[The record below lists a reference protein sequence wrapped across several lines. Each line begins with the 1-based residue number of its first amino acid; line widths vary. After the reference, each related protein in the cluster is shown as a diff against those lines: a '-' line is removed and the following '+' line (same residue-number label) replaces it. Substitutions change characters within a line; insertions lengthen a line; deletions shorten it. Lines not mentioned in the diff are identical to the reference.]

1 MGVIDARIAC
11 MARHLDLRA
20 ACEAFVS
27 VAERESFTAGAV
39 GAGVTQ
45 SVASRRIAALEAH
58 LGARLFERTSRRVVL
73 TEFGR
78 GVLPSAVKLVDA
90 ALELSED
97 AERSHRLPVTVG
109 VPRAFGQAAAAEI
122 AAAAAGRSMTVEFVP
137 GLPAERAAAFAAGR
151 TSLSIDPVAP
161 DRARWATALGVGVA
175 ERSRAEGD
183 FFFAELRPRRGI
195 RSLVRIWLEPEDDVP
210 HVRDRLERVRNGAG
224 LAPTQLRTAPSL
236 ITAMSAALGGDDMV
250 LCTSAEARAFGLRW
264 RALGDLR
271 LVRGYALATRER
283 ELGSRF
289 LEVAGARVAELLQS
303 DAVAGSE
310 TPTLRTPSGTR
321 AD

>member
-1 MGVIDARIAC
+1 

-45 SVASRRIAALEAH
+45 SVASRRIAALEQH

-78 GVLPSAVKLVDA
+78 GVLPSAIKLVDA

-97 AERSHRLPVTVG
+97 AERSHRLPVTLG
-109 VPRAFGQAAAAEI
+109 VPHAYDP
-122 AAAAAGRSMTVEFVP
+122 AAAAGIAAAGAGRSMNVEFIP
-137 GLPAERAAAFAAGR
+137 GLPQEREAAFAAGR
-151 TSLSIDPVAP
+151 VSLNLEPVAP
-161 DRARWATALGVGVA
+161 DRAQWAAPLGVGSGGRR
-175 ERSRAEGD
+175 RSNGD
-183 FFFAELRPRRGI
+183 FYFTELRPRRGI
-195 RSLVRIWLEPEDDVP
+195 RSLVRLWLAPEDDVP
-210 HVRDRLERVRNGAG
+210 HVRDRLELVRNGAG
-224 LAPTQLRTAPSL
+224 LAPTQLRTAASL
-236 ITAMSAALGGDDMV
+236 ITAMAAALGGDDLV
-250 LCTSAEARAFGLRW
+250 LCTSAEAAVFGLRW

-271 LVRGYALATRER
+271 LVRGHALASRER
-283 ELGSRF
+283 DLVSRF
-289 LEVAGARVAELLQS
+289 LEFAGPRLVELLQS
-303 DAVAGSE
+303 EPVAGISAG
-310 TPTLRTPSGTR
+310 TRSAQGGTR